1 MCVPGC
7 HEAVHRA
14 LTRRGFFTGAAAVAV
29 AAGATTLAPRAFA
42 QEVKFSKVVDLTHT
56 TWPAFPTFF
65 GKPNLEVESL
75 TTIEKDGFAT
85 FKWHLVEHTG
95 THMDAPFHFS
105 TEGQS
110 ADRIPVESLIASLVV
125 INIAERAAQDPDAQL
140 TADDIKA
147 WESKNG
153 PLPDRCCVA
162 MNSGWD
168 QHVKTDKFRNDMH
181 FPGFHPDAID
191 LLLTRNALGIAVDTL
206 SLDHGQSKDFKVHT
220 TWLPAGHW
228 GIEAIANLGQVPE
241 KGATVIIGG
250 PKIEGATGGP
260 SRVMAL
266 V

>member
-14 LTRRGFFTGAAAVAV
+14 VSRRGFFKGTAAVA
-29 AAGATTLAPRAFA
+29 AAGALSLAPAASA

-56 TWPAFPTFF
+56 IWPAFPTFF
-65 GKPNLEVESL
+65 GKPNLEVETL
-75 TTIEKDGFAT
+75 TTIEKDGFNT
-85 FKWHLVEHTG
+85 FRWHLVEHTG
-95 THMDAPFHFS
+95 THMDAPFHFNND
-105 TEGQS
+105 GPS
-110 ADRIPVESLIASLVV
+110 ADLLPPDTLIANLVV
-125 INIAERAAQDPDAQL
+125 INIADRAAQDPDAQL
-140 TADDIKA
+140 TADDVA
-147 WESKNG
+147 VWEEKNG

-181 FPGFHPDAID
+181 FPGFHPDAIE
-191 LLLTRNALGIAVDTL
+191 LLLTRNVLGIAVDTL

-220 TWLPAGHW
+220 TWLPAGRW

-241 KGATVIIGG
+241 KGATVIIGS
-250 PKIEGATGGP
+250 PKIEKATGGP
-260 SRVMAL
+260 SRILAL